1 MHIKMGEH
9 TYLVHYVDDLEV
21 LKKRWERLSQPPKS
35 LKYDTETTGL
45 HLKKDKPFLGALA
58 FRTADGFRE
67 AWVFPTTLDNLSQ
80 LPWFARRVET
90 FMAHNTIFD
99 MHMTANGSSDGVVY
113 AIENW
118 ADNMGLLRVTFEAVS
133 PRDGGESLALK
144 KVSKKYV
151 DPDADRYEKDVK
163 GWLKAKKA
171 ADRKILIALLKQHKW
186 TMKRF
191 EAAMN
196 QGTEEIPGEVW
207 ETFQQWRKDFPEPG
221 YQDVPMN
228 IMLPYV
234 ASDVIL
240 TDILEEMCV
249 PVIDEKNQWSVVE
262 REFKNLRST
271 FKMTRRGFKVARD
284 YLFNCKT
291 NLDIYIEEM
300 QIKMYELAGREFSV
314 GQDAVI
320 KDIYAE
326 RLGYRPESTDKKFL
340 KAQVK
345 QGDEL
350 AAVIRKLRSLE
361 KWRSTYV
368 DHMLES
374 SEYDGRLYVGLN
386 QFGTVSGRH
395 SGDFQQMPKEALLTL
410 EGDVQKK
417 RNGDAWTPGKN
428 GCNPDEELFHPRKS
442 IIVDEGSKLF
452 YLDFSQEELRFQ
464 ANFTLYL
471 GGDLN
476 LCRAYMPYK
485 CAHYQTGE
493 LYDYRTAEGRSRWSE
508 MDNAPEGM
516 YWEDALSAGHSAWVV
531 PETGKRWIPT
541 DVHGS
546 TAKEA
551 MRQMGLDP
559 DTVAKEVFK
568 YWRSIGKTYNFMKT
582 YGGGPKKSAE
592 VLDITVEECTM
603 IDNGFTTSFPVIID
617 YQDSIVKT
625 VRRQGY
631 ITNMYGRRY
640 YISDPSKAYKL
651 ANYNIQG
658 SCADDLKEKILIID
672 EFFESNNCRS
682 QILMPIHDELAFEI
696 MDDERW
702 VVPELCKIMMD
713 SPKLLVPLVVEPDW
727 TETNWAAKRA
737 YTA

>member
-1 MHIKMGEH
+1 MGEH
-9 TYLVHYVDDLEV
+9 TYQVHYCDDLEE
-21 LKKRWERLSQPPKS
+21 LKGRWSILSQLPKS
-35 LKYDTETTGL
+35 IKYDTETDSL
-45 HLKKDKPFLGALA
+45 HLRKATPFLGAIA
-58 FRTADGFRE
+58 FRTDNVRE
-67 AWVFPTTLDNLSQ
+67 AWVFPTTKENLLL
-80 LPWFARRVET
+80 LPGFSKQVDWT
-90 FMAHNTIFD
+90 YCHNTIYD
-99 MHMTANGSSDGVVY
+99 MHVTANKAGDDLIY
-113 AIENW
+113 QITNW
-118 ADNMGLLRVTFEAVS
+118 ADTMALLRVTFEAVS

-144 KVSKKYV
+144 KVSAKYV
-151 DPDADRYEKDVK
+151 DKDADRYEKDVK
-163 GWLKAKKA
+163 AWLKAKKA
-171 ADRKILIALLKQHKW
+171 ADRKILIAMLKQHKW

-196 QGTEEIPGEVW
+196 QGTEEVPGEVW
-207 ETFQQWRKDFPEPG
+207 ETFQQWRKDFPEPN
-221 YQDVPMN
+221 YKDVPME

-240 TDILEEMCV
+240 TDILEEMCI
-249 PVIDEKNQWSVVE
+249 PVVTEKQQWPVVL

-271 FKMTRRGFKVARD
+271 FKMTRRGFKIDRD
-284 YLFNCKT
+284 YLFECKT
-291 NLDIYIEEM
+291 KLDDYIEEM
-300 QIKMYELAGREFSV
+300 QIKMYELAGRKFSV
-314 GQDAVI
+314 GQHALI
-320 KDIYAE
+320 KDIYEE
-326 RLGYRPESTDKKFL
+326 RLGYKPESTDDKFL
-340 KAQVK
+340 KGQAK

-350 AAVIRKLRSLE
+350 AKVIKKLRSLE

-374 SEYDGRLYVGLN
+374 SEYDGRLYAGLN

-395 SGDFQQMPKEALLTL
+395 SGDFQQMPKNALLTL
-410 EGDVQKK
+410 DGDAQKK
-417 RNGDAWTPGKN
+417 ANGDAWTPGKN
-428 GCNPDEELFHPRKS
+428 GCDPEQELFHPRKS
-442 IIVDEGSKLF
+442 VIVDEGSKLF

-476 LCRAYMPYK
+476 LCRAYMPYR
-485 CAHYQTGE
+485 CTHYLTGE
-493 LYDYRTAEGRSRWSE
+493 IYDYSTAEGRNRWSE
-508 MDNAPEGM
+508 MDNAPEDM
-516 YWEDALSAGHSAWVV
+516 YWEDALSKGHSAWVV
-531 PETGKRWIPT
+531 PETGERWVPT

-582 YGGGPKKSAE
+582 YGGGPKKSAD

-603 IDNGFTTSFPVIID
+603 IDNGFTSSFPVIID
-617 YQDSIVKT
+617 YQNSIVKT
-625 VRRQGY
+625 VRKQGY
-631 ITNMYGRRY
+631 ITNMYDRRY
-640 YISDPSKAYKL
+640 YISDVSKAYKL

-658 SCADDLKEKILIID
+658 SCADDLKEKIIIID
-672 EFFESNNCRS
+672 EFLEANGCRS
-682 QILMPIHDELAFEI
+682 QILMPIHDELAFEV

-702 VVPELCKIMMD
+702 IVPELCKIMMN

-727 TETNWAAKRA
+727 TSTNWAAKEA

>member
-1 MHIKMGEH
+1 MDIKMGEY
-9 TYLVHYVDDLEV
+9 TYQVHYCDNLEV
-21 LKKRWERLSQPPKS
+21 LKKRWDRLPQYPKS

-45 HLKKDKPFLGALA
+45 HLKKDRPFLGALA
-58 FRTADGFRE
+58 FRIESIRE

-80 LPWFARRVET
+80 LPWFARRVDN

-99 MHMTANGSSDGVVY
+99 MHMTANGSSDGVIY
-113 AIENW
+113 AIKNW
-118 ADNMGLLRVTFEAVS
+118 ADLMGLLRVTFEAVS
-133 PRDGGESLALK
+133 PRDGGESLKLK
-144 KVSKKYV
+144 RVSAKYV
-151 DPDADRYEKDVK
+151 DKDADRYEKDVK
-163 GWLKAKKA
+163 AWLKAKKA
-171 ADRKILIALLKQHKW
+171 ADRKILIAMLKQHKW

-196 QGTEEIPGEVW
+196 EGSEEIPGDVW
-207 ETFQQWRKDFPEPG
+207 ETFQQWRKDFREPG
-221 YQDVPMN
+221 YQDVPMD

-240 TDILEEMCV
+240 TDLLEEMCL
-249 PVIDEKNQWSVVE
+249 PVVEEKQQWPVVE

-271 FKMTRRGFKVARD
+271 FKMTRRGFKIDRD
-284 YLFNCKT
+284 YLFECKT
-291 NLDIYIEEM
+291 KLDDYIEEM
-300 QIKMYELAGREFSV
+300 QIKMYELAGRKFSV
-314 GQDAVI
+314 GQHALI
-320 KDIYAE
+320 KEIYEE
-326 RLGYRPESTDKKFL
+326 RLGYKPESTDDKFL
-340 KAQVK
+340 KGQAK

-350 AAVIRKLRSLE
+350 AKVIKKLRSLE

-374 SEYDGRLYVGLN
+374 SEYDGRLYAGLN

-395 SGDFQQMPKEALLTL
+395 SGDFQQMPKNALLTL
-410 EGDVQKK
+410 EGDAQKK
-417 RNGDAWTPGKN
+417 ANGDAWTPGKN
-428 GCNPDEELFHPRKS
+428 GCAPANELFHPRKS
-442 IIVDEGSKLF
+442 VIVDEGSKLF

-485 CAHYQTGE
+485 CVHYITGE
-493 LYDYRTAEGRSRWSE
+493 VYDYHTAEGRNRWSE
-508 MDNAPEGM
+508 MDDAPEGM

-531 PETGKRWIPT
+531 PETGKRWVPT

-617 YQDSIVKT
+617 YQNSIVKT

-640 YISDPSKAYKL
+640 YISDVSKAYKL

-672 EFFESNNCRS
+672 EFLESNNCKS

-702 VVPELCKIMMD
+702 IVPELCKIMMN

-727 TETNWAAKRA
+727 TSTNWAAKEA
-737 YTA
+737 YVA

>member
-1 MHIKMGEH
+1 MEITMGEH
-9 TYLVHYVDDLEV
+9 TYKVYYVDDLDT
-21 LKKRWERLSQPPKS
+21 LRTRWGRLSQLPTS
-35 LKYDTETTGL
+35 IKYDTETDGL
-45 HLKKDKPFLGALA
+45 HLKKSMPFMGAIA
-58 FRTADGFRE
+58 FRTPDGFRE
-67 AWVFPTTLDNLSQ
+67 SWVFPTTKNNLAL
-80 LPWFARRVET
+80 LPWFSRQVDWT
-90 FMAHNTIFD
+90 YCHNTIYD
-99 MHMTANGSSDGVVY
+99 MHVTANKLGDALIY
-113 AIENW
+113 AIKNW
-118 ADNMGLLRVTFEAVS
+118 ADTMGLLRCTFEAVS

-151 DPDADRYEKDVK
+151 VPDADRYEKDVK
-163 GWLKAKKA
+163 AWIKAKKA
-171 ADRKILIALLKQHKW
+171 ADRKILIAMLKEHKW

-196 QGTEEIPGEVW
+196 QGTEPIPDDVW
-207 ETFQQWRKDFPEPG
+207 GTFQQWRVDFPEPN
-221 YQDVPMN
+221 YKDVPMN
-228 IMLPYV
+228 VMIPYV

-249 PVIDEKNQWSVVE
+249 PVVLEKNQWSVVE

-271 FKMTRRGFKVARD
+271 FKMTRRGFRID
-284 YLFNCKT
+284 RPYLFDCKT
-291 NLDIYIEEM
+291 ALDMYIEEM

-314 GQDAVI
+314 GQDVVI
-320 KDIYAE
+320 KDIYE
-326 RLGYRPESTDKKFL
+326 EKLGYRPESTDKKFL
-340 KAQVK
+340 KGQVK

-350 AAVIRKLRSLE
+350 AAIIRKLRSLE

-374 SEYDGRLYVGLN
+374 SEYDGRLYAGLN

-395 SGDFQQMPKEALLTL
+395 SGDFQQMPKEPLLTL
-410 EGDVQKK
+410 EGDTQKK
-417 RNGDAWTPGKN
+417 RNGDAWTPGRN
-428 GCNPDEELFHPRKS
+428 GCNPDEELFHPRKAV
-442 IIVDEGSKLF
+442 IVDEDSKLF

-485 CAHYQTGE
+485 CVHYATGE
-493 LYDYRTAEGRSRWSE
+493 LYDYNTFEGRTRWSE

-531 PETGKRWIPT
+531 PETGERWVPT

-603 IDNGFTTSFPVIID
+603 IDNGFTSSFPVIID
-617 YQDSIVKT
+617 YQNSIVRT

-672 EFFESNNCRS
+672 DFLEKNGCRS

-696 MDDERW
+696 YDDERW
-702 VVPELCKIMMD
+702 VVPELCKIMMN

-727 TETNWAAKRA
+727 TETNWAAKKA
-737 YTA
+737 YTV